1 MKDLNNLTQKQ
12 KWFLDY
18 LIDQYKT
25 SKKTISIDQIGK
37 DLKISA
43 TSVRELIELAKT
55 IGLVKIEPRK
65 GIQLLPYSF
74 SPAVSKSLQ
83 AALRFNQDHFEQF
96 FHLRNQ
102 IEKIYFKD
110 AVQGIS
116 QERISN
122 LKEIVRKA
130 NSMLNEITPR
140 IPHVEHRNFHLIM
153 YKELKNVFVF
163 GLIESFW
170 DMYELAG
177 LNLYEDLEYLRNVWR
192 YHERIVEEIE
202 KKNFDNAY
210 STLVDHVE
218 LIHKRS

>member
-1 MKDLNNLTQKQ
+1 
-12 KWFLDY
+12 
-18 LIDQYKT
+18 
-25 SKKTISIDQIGK
+25 
-37 DLKISA
+37 
-43 TSVRELIELAKT
+43 
-55 IGLVKIEPRK
+55 
-65 GIQLLPYSF
+65 
-74 SPAVSKSLQ
+74 
-83 AALRFNQDHFEQF
+83 
-96 FHLRNQ
+96 
-102 IEKIYFKD
+102 
-110 AVQGIS
+110 
-116 QERISN
+116 
-122 LKEIVRKA
+122 
-130 NSMLNEITPR
+130 
-140 IPHVEHRNFHLIM
+140 M